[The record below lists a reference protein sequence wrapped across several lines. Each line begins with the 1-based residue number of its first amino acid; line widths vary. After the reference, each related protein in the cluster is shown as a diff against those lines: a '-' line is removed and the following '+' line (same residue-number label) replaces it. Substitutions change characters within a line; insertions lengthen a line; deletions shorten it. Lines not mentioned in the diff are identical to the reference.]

1 MNYSKLLIGLFLMS
15 FMTLN
20 TLMAQ
25 VPEDIITESSEFDD
39 FFFDDD
45 EDSAPIDDIIEKR
58 LVQERMI
65 LPYDNPRE
73 VDIFWERRIWRIID
87 VREKMNQSFVYPD
100 APFFDVIMDGINSG
114 KIRAFDDERFK
125 YRLSSDE
132 IASKLV
138 KSDTVLVPLL
148 DDPDNYELQIVSD
161 TVARFSNI
169 NQFRLKEVWYFD
181 SEASQLRV
189 RILGISPLFTET
201 VYDDFGNV
209 VDEITYPLFWLYYP
223 DCRESFARSVAFNPG
238 NDASPLSWD
247 DVFMMRFF
255 SSYIFKSS
263 NVQDLRLTDFPSLR
277 DNGVDRLLESEKIKA
292 EIFNFEHDLWSW

>member
-1 MNYSKLLIGLFLMS
+1 MNFSKMLFGLFFLS
-15 FMTLN
+15 FLAIN
-20 TLMAQ
+20 TVHAQ
-25 VPEDIITESSEFDD
+25 IPEDVITESTEFDD
-39 FFFDDD
+39 FFFGED

-58 LVQERMI
+58 LIQERMI

-73 VDIFWERRIWRIID
+73 VDIFWEKRVWRIID
-87 VREKMNQSFVYPD
+87 VREKMNQPFVYPE
-100 APFFDVIMDGINSG
+100 APFFDVLLDGINKG
-114 KIRAFDDERFK
+114 KIRAFDDEKFK
-125 YRLSSDE
+125 YRLSPQE
-132 IASKLV
+132 LERKLV
-138 KSDTVLVPLL
+138 KTDTALVPLL
-148 DDPDNYELQIVSD
+148 DDPDNYELRIISD
-161 TVARFSNI
+161 TIARFSNI

-181 SEASQLRV
+181 SEISQLKV

-223 DCRESFARSVAFNPG
+223 DCRDMLARSMAFNPG

-247 DVFMMRFF
+247 DIFMMRFF
-255 SSYIFKSS
+255 SSYIFKTS

-277 DNGVDRLLESEKIKA
+277 ENGVDRLLESQKIKA